1 MGEIYQFEFYRC
13 GAHIIIFIMLLLL
26 FLSAFNF
33 IDCGVPS
40 LGECPKLRGLTDF
53 YINNYTGRWYEYSNT
68 FEAYQIGGDCVR
80 ATYTGRDDGKVGV
93 FNEQLNTLTGTYI
106 SINGTAAQP
115 DPGFAEFAVNFF
127 SNIFETKIPNYYV
140 IDTDYKTFSIVYNC
154 VDILGFAKTESLW
167 LLTRLQIPNQETV
180 DQGYKKMMDL
190 GLPVDKLEQAAQ
202 INCSNLPP

>member
-40 LGECPKLRGLTDF
+40 LGECPKLRDF
-53 YINNYTGRWYEYSNT
+53 DINNYLGRWYEYSNT
-68 FEAYQIGGDCVR
+68 FELYQVGGDCVR
-80 ATYTGRDDGKVGV
+80 ATYTGRDDGIVGV
-93 FNEQLNTLTGTYI
+93 FNEQQNSLYGSYI
-106 SINGTAAQP
+106 SINGTAFQP
-115 DPGFAEFAVNFF
+115 DPGFAEFAVNFG
-127 SNIFETKIPNYYV
+127 NIFETKTPNYYV
-140 IDTDYKTFSIVYNC
+140 IDTDYETFSIVCNC
-154 VDILGFAKTESLW
+154 FQLGIEKLESLW

-190 GLPVDKLEQAAQ
+190 GLPVDKLEQTAQ